1 LKGIG
6 SGEEVESGEM
16 VVFGGMGNDCRL
28 YAIRRAA
35 SMAQRVRNDPR
46 DAMVEELSEKYW

>member
-1 LKGIG
+1 V
-6 SGEEVESGEM
+6 GEEVESGEM